1 MYLVSPIYVFYG
13 KRIGSVHKKADCL
26 NFATIFGQQIK
37 YDPNIILLTSVR
49 IVCYLA
55 CTARCFIG

>member
-13 KRIGSVHKKADCL
+13 KGIGSVHKKADCL